1 MSESTDYYVYVY
13 IDPRNC
19 EEFYIGKGTGSR
31 KNAHRPDE
39 AGPKTNRRI
48 AAIHK
53 AGSKPIIRIIAK
65 DLSANEA
72 FLVEKTLLW
81 KLGSRLTNVSAGHY
95 SKNFRPQD
103 TLHRDIPGFDFRCG
117 IYFYNIGEGVHRCWD
132 DYVEFD
138 IISAGHGPSWRKAML
153 GFHEGDIFA
162 AYASLKA
169 PHGFVGIG
177 QVTSPAK
184 PIREVMVKG
193 KPLLSYKLHEP
204 KMADDADSNDL
215 CEYVAAVKWIKV
227 FDRSEAKR
235 KSKKEGMFTSRLVR
249 ASLDNQQTTIAFLE
263 KEFGVNLR
271 KLCAET

>member
-13 IDPRNC
+13 IDPCNC

-48 AAIHK
+48 AAINK
-53 AGSKPIIRIIAK
+53 AGSKPIIRIVAK

-81 KLGSRLTNVSAGHY
+81 KLGPRLTNVSAGHY
-95 SKNFRPQD
+95 SNNFRPQD

-117 IYFYNIGEGVHRCWD
+117 IYFYNVGEGPHRCWD
-132 DYVEFD
+132 DYRRFN
-138 IISAGHGPSWRKAML
+138 IISAGQKPIFRNAML
-153 GFHEGDIFA
+153 GFNEGDIFA
-162 AYASLKA
+162 AYLNR
-169 PHGFVGIG
+169 HGFVGIG
-177 QVTSPAK
+177 KVISPAK
-184 PIREVMVKG
+184 PIRDVIVQG
-193 KPLLSYKLHEP
+193 KPLLSYKLNRP
-204 KMADDADSNDL
+204 LMAENSDSDSH
-215 CEYVAAVKWIKV
+215 CEYVAIVEWIKSV
-227 FDRSEAKR
+227 DCTDAKR
-235 KSKKEGMFTSRLVR
+235 KSKKDGMFTSRLVR